1 MWYTLVMAAHDRPQP
16 DADSGGS
23 RRGKRRPALP
33 HTPDSEPATTGEGA
47 RADRARAGSDA
58 TGETA
63 AAASVVVPRSRA
75 RTRAASGLSLS
86 IGPGDEFLDETM
98 PTRATGGGERRD
110 LSRDP
115 AAPHDGSDP
124 FLAEAGATLLS
135 LRRATSAVLSECGGL
150 DRAVHVSTRLG
161 LDRSLGWKVWQVGR
175 GSAGY
180 PSPAHIP
187 GAQGYEHFLRA
198 ARAAGV
204 AEETVV
210 AARRAFA
217 AFERLTAS
225 HAGNRASVDLML
237 GRLTDEGRTRLE
249 VSLRR
254 DGFRA
259 NAYLL
264 GVQAA
269 ALYQVDAL
277 VDAGPRFHPEVWR
290 IRGHFGLRRTGA
302 SGAWLISRSTRVD
315 ADGPTNM
322 LQRDPLGSP
331 PTPAPSALGDA
342 PGAAARE
349 AITSERSPILLP
361 QFCSSP
367 EPVVIRRT
375 IPPATVEDELR
386 LGHVGQLGE
395 VDVVTGERVHSMPP
409 PQSSR
414 SAVTMSVLTPGER
427 LCYDVVVH
435 RDLFA
440 GSRLTDW
447 LRLRVHTTVQTDL
460 PYLRGDDFATIPVPE
475 QFEDLGAALDAPE
488 AAEIPRQGVM
498 LRWLLAQ
505 LPGGPGAYR
514 LARVRLRYPP
524 VPSVLAAGY
533 PTR

>member
-1 MWYTLVMAAHDRPQP
+1 MAEHDLPQP
-16 DADSGGS
+16 SADSGEK
-23 RRGKRRPALP
+23 RRGKRRQAVP
-33 HTPDSEPATTGEGA
+33 HTPDSDTVTNGAGSRAEGA
-47 RADRARAGSDA
+47 AAGDSPSADAG
-58 TGETA
+58 TP

-75 RTRAASGLSLS
+75 RTRAASGLHATALQ
-86 IGPGDEFLDETM
+86 GDESIDD
-98 PTRATGGGERRD
+98 PTPARAKRAAA
-110 LSRDP
+110 LSESP
-115 AAPHDGSDP
+115 ATPEAGSAYDGSDP

-135 LRRATSAVLSECGGL
+135 LRRTTSAVLSECGGL

-187 GAQGYEHFLRA
+187 GAQGYEHFLRS
-198 ARAAGV
+198 ARASGV
-204 AEETVV
+204 AEETIV

-302 SGAWLISRSTRVD
+302 SGAWLIARSTRVD
-315 ADGPTNM
+315 AAGPTNM
-322 LQRDPLGSP
+322 LQRDPLG
-331 PTPAPSALGDA
+331 APSTPDQRTAADVERAATSDA
-342 PGAAARE
+342 GA
-349 AITSERSPILLP
+349 SERSPILLP

-367 EPVVIRRT
+367 EPMVIRRT
-375 IPPATVEDELR
+375 IPPATIEDELR

-409 PQSSR
+409 PLTPR

-435 RDLFA
+435 RDLLA

-475 QFEDLGAALDAPE
+475 QFEDLGSALDAPE

-498 LRWLLAQ
+498 LRWLLSQ